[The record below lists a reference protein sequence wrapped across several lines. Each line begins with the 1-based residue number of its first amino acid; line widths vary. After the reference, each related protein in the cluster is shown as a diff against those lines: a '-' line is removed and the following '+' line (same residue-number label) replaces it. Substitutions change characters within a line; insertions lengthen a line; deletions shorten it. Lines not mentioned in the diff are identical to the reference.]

1 MILSYA
7 ESAGANAETNAEAK
21 HEANTIHGMMEH
33 TLISSED
40 ETSAEANAYGMIK
53 HNNRLA
59 LETKLH
65 KIEANAGGMME
76 QTPTRGPRL
85 VLK

>member
-1 MILSYA
+1 
-7 ESAGANAETNAEAK
+7 
-21 HEANTIHGMMEH
+21 MMEH

-65 KIEANAGGMME
+65 TILETKIVH
-76 QTPTRGPRL
+76 PKRL
-85 VLK
+85 